1 MKTLGING
9 ENLAVT
15 FLKEK
20 GYRIITRNYKSC
32 IGEIDII
39 AQDGNT
45 IVFIEVKTRAAELFG
60 QPFEAVNKKK
70 QHKMKNVA
78 LLYMKKY
85 GRNFPARFDVVSIF
99 YRANGMKEIEH
110 IIDAFEV

>member
-1 MKTLGING
+1 MKILGIKG

-20 GYRIITRNYKSC
+20 GYRIIARNYKTY

-45 IVFIEVKTRAAELFG
+45 MVFIEVKTRADELFG
-60 QPFEAVNKKK
+60 QPFEAVNRKK

-78 LLYMKKY
+78 LLYMKRHE
-85 GRNFPARFDVVSIF
+85 RNFPVRFDVISIF
-99 YRANGMKEIEH
+99 YRENGKKEIEH
-110 IIDAFEV
+110 IMDAFEV

>member
-1 MKTLGING
+1 MKILGIKG

-20 GYRIITRNYKSC
+20 GYRIIARNYKTY

-45 IVFIEVKTRAAELFG
+45 MVFIEVKTRADELFG
-60 QPFEAVNKKK
+60 QPFEAVNRKKR
-70 QHKMKNVA
+70 HKMKNVA
-78 LLYMKKY
+78 LLYMKRHE
-85 GRNFPARFDVVSIF
+85 RNFPVRFDVISIF
-99 YRANGMKEIEH
+99 YRENGKKEIEH
-110 IIDAFEV
+110 IMDAFEV